1 MTYKPTELLLVGTYT
16 FFYEKLPIYAE
27 QDGHNR
33 LKICQELRTEPQF
46 KVKEFR
52 IDRSYQLIISLSCS

>member
-1 MTYKPTELLLVGTYT
+1 VTDKPTELLLVGTYT

-46 KVKEFR
+46 KVKEFQ
-52 IDRSYQLIISLSCS
+52 DRSFIPINYIPFL